1 MYDLLIVGSGP
12 AGLTAAIYGARGGLK
27 TAVIESMMPGG
38 QAASTER
45 IDNYP
50 GFPDGVSGYEL
61 MNAFYRQ
68 ALNQGAEF
76 IFEPVKGFELSSE
89 IKKVITEQ
97 QVLEAKSIIFCA
109 GSKPRFLGIPGEK
122 EFHGRGVSYCATC
135 DGAFYKGKN
144 VAVVGG
150 GNAALEEGVYLT
162 KFASHVTIIHR
173 RDEFSAAHTA
183 IEHAQKNPKI
193 SFVLNSAVEAIEGN
207 DKVEKIVI
215 RNLKNASNEDLNIDG
230 IFIFIGAEPNTEF
243 AKEFFATNDLGYII
257 TDEYLRTNIEG
268 VFAAGDVRN
277 TPLRQVATAVGDGA
291 LAAVE
296 AEKFIAHK
304 YK

>member
-38 QAASTER
+38 QAASTEK

-76 IFEPVKGFELSSE
+76 IFEAVTGFELSGNT
-89 IKKVITEQ
+89 KKVITEQ
-97 QVLEAKSIIFCA
+97 QVIEAKAIIFCA
-109 GSKPRFLGIPGEK
+109 GSKPKLLGIPGEK

-135 DGAFYKGKN
+135 DGAFYKDKK

-150 GNAALEEGVYLT
+150 GNAALEEGAYLT
-162 KFASHVTIIHR
+162 KFASRVTIIHR
-173 RDEFSAAHTA
+173 RDEFSAAYTA

-193 SFVLNSAVEAIEGN
+193 SFALNSAVEAIEGS
-207 DKVEKIVI
+207 DKVEKIAI
-215 RNLKNASNEDLNIDG
+215 KNLKNGTSENLNVDG
-230 IFIFIGAEPNTEF
+230 IFIYIGAEPNSQF

-257 TDEYLRTNIEG
+257 TDEFLRTNIEG

-296 AEKFIAHK
+296 AEKYIAHK
-304 YK
+304 FK